1 MDGNGTIDNDGNN
14 FNNLLLGTSRVYLK
28 ATLSSDIDLSAYNN
42 KVVQLSGEFP
52 SYNATNGGWAIHWA
66 NSRKNG
72 DIYYY
77 GDNQNGTG
85 LQFTID
91 ANNNKREYYI
101 EWVFEPSINN
111 YSGGEIGFNYNISV
125 NSGSPVQYSLSDDQT
140 ATIAFANEPTT
151 ETVLINYNFNDNT
164 QPSGY
169 QCAGGTSNF
178 SNGTLSFT
186 ATGTGTNDYDN
197 QIRFTGLSI
206 VNGATY
212 KLTFKI
218 RSSVSDSTGL
228 TIAFDDPSDNYSWC
242 GEFNDNTSKL
252 MLNDSG
258 NFTEVTLTTTATK
271 DVANGRLFINL
282 GHLGACTIEI
292 DDLKL
297 VRTN

>member
-1 MDGNGTIDNDGNN
+1 MGRSILGWEASTIFVLFYAKTDA
-14 FNNLLLGTSRVYLK
+14 K
-28 ATLSSDIDLSAYNN
+28 ASDEGWVEIIKASSLTEDYSN
-42 KVVQLSGEFP
+42 E
-52 SYNATNGGWAIHWA
+52 
-66 NSRKNG
+66 
-72 DIYYY
+72 
-77 GDNQNGTG
+77 
-85 LQFTID
+85 
-91 ANNNKREYYI
+91 
-101 EWVFEPSINN
+101 VFSSE
-111 YSGGEIGFNYNISV
+111 EIK
-125 NSGSPVQYSLSDDQT
+125 
-140 ATIAFANEPTT
+140 A
-151 ETVLINYNFNDNT
+151 INY
-164 QPSGY
+164 
-169 QCAGGTSNF
+169 
-178 SNGTLSFT
+178 NGTLSFT

-297 VRTN
+297 VRTNW